1 MENLIEKVNDGS
13 LSAQELIY
21 LLKAFKGKEFP
32 SELETIFSEFWEKSS
47 FNNAGL
53 DSEKTWNELI
63 SKIDSNGASDSAI
76 AVTPV
81 KRRLHIPVLLKYAAF
96 FILAFGLSWLLQQTF
111 IKAPD
116 ITGQYTRIEVANGSK
131 SKIELPDG
139 TKVSL
144 NSGSFIRYPNNF
156 GKESREVYFEG
167 EAYFDVKKDRNK
179 PFIVNTSDI
188 EIKVL
193 GTQFNVSAYP
203 DEENIET
210 TLVKGEVEVFY
221 KNKGS
226 FEKKHIVLKPNQM
239 LIFQKTAQVAE
250 KAQSRDR
257 NSPAVKSLVPK
268 KPVTV
273 ENIHNTAPLTSW
285 KDDKLEF
292 SNVRFEDLI
301 TRLERWYNVSIV
313 ILSPEIKNA
322 RLSGEFEK
330 ETIEQ
335 ALKALN
341 LAVPFQ
347 FEMNKNIIT
356 IYPTKT

>member
-1 MENLIEKVNDGS
+1 MEHLIKKVNEGS
-13 LSAQELIY
+13 ISAKELMY

-32 SELETIFSEFWEKSS
+32 SELEEIFSSYWERSS
-47 FNNAGL
+47 FYNDEQDAEKGWNAL
-53 DSEKTWNELI
+53 LSQIDPAAIEVASADVQPH
-63 SKIDSNGASDSAI
+63 KIRNR
-76 AVTPV
+76 VFN
-81 KRRLHIPVLLKYAAF
+81 LLKYAAF
-96 FILAFGLSWLLQQTF
+96 FILAFGLSWLIQDKF
-111 IKAPD
+111 IKAPE
-116 ITGQYTRIEVANGSK
+116 IAGQFTMIEVAHGSK

-139 TKVSL
+139 TRVTL

-156 GKESREVYFEG
+156 GGDKREVYFEG
-167 EAYFDVKKDRNK
+167 EAYFDVKKNKSK
-179 PFIVNTSDI
+179 PFIVSTGEI

-203 DEENIET
+203 DEKNIET

-221 KNKGS
+221 KKRGS
-226 FEKKHIVLKPNQM
+226 VEKRHVLLKPNQK
-239 LIFQKTAQVAE
+239 LIFQKTLPVADKKQDQTTGNE
-250 KAQSRDR
+250 K
-257 NSPAVKSLVPK
+257 PLSLQ
-268 KPVTV
+268 KPVSV
-273 ENIHNTAPLTSW
+273 EFIPDTEILTSW
-285 KDDKLEF
+285 KDNKLEF

-341 LAVPFQ
+341 LAVPFR

-356 IYPTKT
+356 IYPTNT